1 MKNISILTLF
11 PDLYEPFINTSLLKR
26 AQEKNLINFDLQGL
40 FSFAKPKER
49 IDAPGFGPGDGMLI
63 KPEIVEKAIDKQEKE
78 FGKAYK
84 IFFSPQGKLLNQ
96 TNLKEIYNKIAD
108 KKHIMLLSSRYEGMD
123 SRVEEYYADEILSVG
138 NFVTMGGDIPA
149 MLFLE
154 AILRYFPEIVG
165 KVGSVEQ
172 DSFSGPFVDY
182 PQYTEP
188 VEWKGM
194 VVPEILR
201 SGNHGAIEKWR
212 LDKAAQKTVIDH
224 FEWVRTYKL
233 NEVQKKVA
241 SKFIPN
247 HYVALMHSDVLL
259 EDNRVGTTSVTSIDI
274 HDISRSCATYGIKNY
289 FIVTPL
295 KDQQKIVSKLLH
307 FWQEGY
313 GFEYNPQRFKAIKNT
328 HLKNDLKSV
337 IEAIKEKENIDPII
351 ITTSAKRSDLAL
363 ISYFDQS
370 KVWSKNRP
378 ILLIFGTGKGLSD
391 DLMAKSDFQLKPI
404 EGFTDFNHL
413 SVRSAVAII
422 LDKWLG
428 LNEK

>member
-108 KKHIMLLSSRYEGMD
+108 KKHIMLLSSRYDGMD

-363 ISYFDQS
+363 ISYFDQP

-378 ILLIFGTGKGLSD
+378 ILWIFGTGKGLSD

>member
-307 FWQEGY
+307 FLQEGY

>member
-123 SRVEEYYADEILSVG
+123 SRVEEYYADEIISVG

-224 FEWVRTYKL
+224 FEWIRTYKL
-233 NEVQKKVA
+233 NAVQKKLA

-247 HYVALMHSDVLL
+247 HYVALMHSDVLV
-259 EDNRVGTTSVTSIDI
+259 EDNKVGTTSVTSIDI
-274 HDISRSCATYGIKNY
+274 HDISRSCSTYGIKNY

-378 ILLIFGTGKGLSD
+378 ILWIFGTGKGLSD